1 MDSSTP
7 FVQSGLSSLRQP
19 ATVAVVVSIGIHAL
33 LAANIEKIRLF
44 PSSAQLPPSVELVEL
59 SPDQVQS
66 IYPKAQ
72 PKITLTPI
80 APPSSLSA
88 IWGGGP
94 TIPEFPGT
102 VPPPP
107 EDSFIFSPRPGNLP
121 SISTSPS
128 SGLPPIPS
136 RPPSISSFP
145 PVTPIQP
152 GSLSI
157 DIPQSLTLPS
167 SELPPAPTD
176 LPLDKNTREFN
187 RMRGRAGLKPL
198 TPEQQ
203 AIVDGLTDDVY
214 LGFGGPGTGN
224 QTTPDETGMNN
235 NPGTPGEPEP
245 ESPPPSPS
253 PNGSLLA
260 RLEQDNQER
269 DERMGI
275 TPDET
280 ESPVGTVSEREMLMA
295 TGGSAY
301 VNWVVGLQS
310 NDPSIEPAQ
319 PMLVTGVYP
328 AQACEQQLEGEY
340 EALVGVV
347 VSPNGEILQGPE
359 VLLSSEYPV
368 LDNEAVQKVRE
379 FVVNQAPQS
388 DSPKAYSYA
397 FEFDS
402 EICRSVTSPSGIP
415 PTTSESET
423 SPNNS
428 IPPVEPDIEGENLPP
443 AVESEVMPPDGML
456 DEVEPDIEGENLP
469 PAVESEVMPPD
480 GMLDEVEPDIEGE
493 NLPPA
498 AESEQMPP
506 DEVPPEVES
515 PVEEE
520 NLPPAA
526 ESEEFRDNP
535 TPPQTESEP
544 LPPQG
549 RLEEVEPVEPNNSI
563 EPRPFRGTLL
573 EKLDPSQ
580 AEPPVENYNS
590 VQP

>member
-7 FVQSGLSSLRQP
+7 FVQSRLSSLRQP
-19 ATVAVVVSIGIHAL
+19 ATVAVVVSVGIHAL

-66 IYPKAQ
+66 IYPKAT

-80 APPSSLSA
+80 APPSSLSG
-88 IWGGGP
+88 ILGGGP
-94 TIPEFPGT
+94 TIPEFPGNA
-102 VPPPP
+102 PPPP
-107 EDSFIFSPRPGNLP
+107 ADSFIFSPRPGNLP
-121 SISTSPS
+121 SISSRPT
-128 SGLPPIPS
+128 SGLPPISS
-136 RPPSISSFP
+136 RPPSISSLP

-167 SELPPAPTD
+167 SQLPPPPTD

-187 RMRGRAGLKPL
+187 RMRGRPGLKPL

-203 AIVDGLTDDVY
+203 AIVDGLTDDVAV
-214 LGFGGPGTGN
+214 GFAGPGSGI
-224 QTTPDETGMNN
+224 QRTPNETGIDN

-269 DERMGI
+269 DQRMGI
-275 TPDET
+275 SPSEFET
-280 ESPVGTVSEREMLMA
+280 STGTVSDREMLMA
-295 TGGSAY
+295 TGGSTY
-301 VNWVVGLQS
+301 VNWVLGLQS
-310 NDPSIEPAQ
+310 NYPNLETAQ
-319 PMLVTGVYP
+319 PMLVTDVYP

-379 FVVNQAPQS
+379 FVASQAPQS

-402 EICRSVTSPSGIP
+402 ENCGNVTSPSEIP
-415 PTTSESET
+415 PTTSESEP
-423 SPNNS
+423 SPDNS
-428 IPPVEPDIEGENLPP
+428 IPPADNSGEFPENLNPTE
-443 AVESEVMPPDGML
+443 AESEQMPPDEIPQEL
-456 DEVEPDIEGENLP
+456 QSPVEE
-469 PAVESEVMPPD
+469 
-480 GMLDEVEPDIEGE
+480 E

-506 DEVPPEVES
+506 DEILQELES
-515 PVEEE
+515 EVEEE

-526 ESEEFRDNP
+526 ESEEFLDNS
-535 TPPQTESEP
+535 TPPQTESEQ
-544 LPPQG
+544 LQPQG
-549 RLEEVEPVEPNNSI
+549 RLEKVEPVEPDNSTA
-563 EPRPFRGTLL
+563 PPQFRGTLL
-573 EKLDPSQ
+573 EKLNSSQ
-580 AEPPVENYNS
+580 AEPPVEENS